1 MATRPAAGGAGAG
14 RGRGRLEV
22 WETGTL
28 WRVPSCLIGDTVTN
42 IDTKDRLVMQCPLQ
56 SHLLLPALCRQKDL
70 SEGMNTLHLPFHPV
84 SVF

>member
-1 MATRPAAGGAGAG
+1 MGD
-14 RGRGRLEV
+14 
-22 WETGTL
+22 WGTVEGPEL
-28 WRVPSCLIGDTVTN
+28 SDWVIGDTVTN

-56 SHLLLPALCRQKDL
+56 SHLLLPALCRPKDL